1 MFAYDPNAVVL
12 LDGPHVLGGSCV
24 GKFKRP
30 PVVAEFM
37 IRGTLRVFVCSVHLT
52 PAGAAAKA
60 KAHAQYEVKALFEAA
75 LPVLTAELGGRVRSC
90 IFVGDFNLDPSDQ
103 EFNSLRHCG
112 HAFQHLNDMASNC
125 ECLVE
130 KGKILDNVWVSKQ
143 MLQLVAR
150 VWPNNR
156 KAVTLDWDVAA
167 FENWKTL
174 QGYTGMATRLQQ
186 DLFKDFLLSQ
196 YLAKAGEEKKKQTP
210 VKCFSHTGGASDHRP
225 LLFALNCNRDAVTN
239 AELSRAPGVNQR
251 AGDGPPSLSAVLATA
266 RAGLQ
271 PLSAYLRR
279 RHADGKPAPP
289 LPNLAGKVEE
299 LEKLLSGFAP
309 ARNASSGGRSIPATT
324 VPSPQSQRV
333 APAAT
338 RRAGLCSATLETGKR
353 AGKPCKYRAKDGTVF
368 CGHHKEDK
376 ASNTKA

>member
-1 MFAYDPNAVVL
+1 MVSVNVSHDPARLFSVLDGVKDVGSQSTTVVNDDIVRIGSWNVDTVVGAPEWSRPFKAATTAEVCELRGLKLLVLQEVLPGAVKAFEKVFKDRPATASWLLKEKKTGTQGEAHLFAYDPNAVVL

-37 IRGTLRVFVCSVHLT
+37 IRETLRVFVCSVHLT

-60 KAHAQYEVKALFEAA
+60 KAHAQYEIKALFEAA

-186 DLFKDFLLSQ
+186 DVFKDFLLSQ

-239 AELSRAPGVNQR
+239 AELSRAPGVN
-251 AGDGPPSLSAVLATA
+251 
-266 RAGLQ
+266 
-271 PLSAYLRR
+271 
-279 RHADGKPAPP
+279 
-289 LPNLAGKVEE
+289 
-299 LEKLLSGFAP
+299 
-309 ARNASSGGRSIPATT
+309 
-324 VPSPQSQRV
+324 
-333 APAAT
+333 
-338 RRAGLCSATLETGKR
+338 
-353 AGKPCKYRAKDGTVF
+353 
-368 CGHHKEDK
+368 
-376 ASNTKA
+376 